1 MTINSDAYE
10 KCLKAMYSLHR
21 FGIKLGLDII
31 GGMLSSLGNP
41 QDTYHCIHIAGTNGK
56 GSVASALATILQK
69 AGYRTG
75 LYTSPHLVHF
85 NERICVDNAPI
96 SNDAIVAAHEKVINA
111 FTGDRENTFFEL
123 TTAMALYEFG
133 RQNVDWAIVE
143 TGMGGRLDATNVLN
157 PDLCIIT
164 NISLEH
170 QSYLGNTIAEIAGEK
185 GGIIKRAVPV
195 ITGVRQPE
203 AIQTIEALA
212 GEKAAPLFRFKEAF
226 DIRPL
231 TDDTFGYR
239 GVATDLD
246 ALAVGLAG
254 DHQLENA
261 ALVLAAC
268 EALNRAGKVAIAEA
282 AMRTGLLENNWPGR
296 LEIVAEAPTILLDG
310 AHNLVAC
317 ESLAHFLETRFSD
330 RHITLVVGILDDK
343 PYEKM
348 LELLVPPCKKLVL
361 TRPIIDRALEPEALL
376 PIVKSYGKETTII
389 PGVPEAVNHAI
400 EKAGPDEVVCVA
412 GSLYVVGE
420 ARQMLD
426 LSGRIN

>member
-1 MTINSDAYE
+1 MTDSDAYE
-10 KCLKAMYSLHR
+10 KCLEAMYGLHR

-31 GGMLSSLGNP
+31 SGMLSGLGNP
-41 QDTYHCIHIAGTNGK
+41 QETFNCIHIAGTNGK
-56 GSVASALATILQK
+56 GSVASALSTILHR

-75 LYTSPHLVHF
+75 LYTSPHLVSF
-85 NERICVDNAPI
+85 NERICINNEPI
-96 SNDAIVAAHEKVINA
+96 SNDDIVAAHAMVTDA
-111 FTGDRENTFFEL
+111 FQGDRENTFFEL

-133 RQNVDWAIVE
+133 RRNVDWAIIE

-170 QSYLGNTIAEIAGEK
+170 QSYLGDTIAQIAGEK
-185 GGIIKRAVPV
+185 GGIIKKDTPV
-195 ITGVRQPE
+195 VTGVRQPE
-203 AIQTIEALA
+203 AIRTIAALA
-212 GEKAAPLFRFKEAF
+212 VEKDAPLYRFPEAF
-226 DIRPL
+226 NIRQL
-231 TDDTFGYR
+231 SGNTFDYSGI
-239 GVATDLD
+239 ATDLE
-246 ALAVGLAG
+246 AVEAGLSG

-268 EALNRAGKVAIAEA
+268 ETLNQTGKVKIGKAD
-282 AMRTGLLENNWPGR
+282 MRYGLKENSWPGR
-296 LEIVAEAPTILLDG
+296 LEIVAESPTILLDG

-317 ESLAHFLETRFSD
+317 ETLAHFLETRFANRD
-330 RHITLVVGILDDK
+330 ITLVVGILDDK

-348 LELLVPPCKKLVL
+348 LDLLVPTCKKLIL

-376 PIVKSYGKETTII
+376 PVVAPYGKETTII
-389 PGVPEAVNHAI
+389 PGVTEAVNHAI
-400 EKAGPDEVVCVA
+400 DTAGRDAVICVA

-426 LSGRIN
+426 ITGRIN

>member
-1 MTINSDAYE
+1 MTDSTTY
-10 KCLKAMYSLHR
+10 KKTLQAMYSLHR

-31 GGMLSSLGNP
+31 SGMLTGLGNP
-41 QDTYHCIHIAGTNGK
+41 QETFNCIHIAGTNGK
-56 GSVASALATILQK
+56 GSVASALSTILHR

-75 LYTSPHLVHF
+75 LYTSPHLVSF
-85 NERICVDNAPI
+85 NERICIDNKPV
-96 SNDAIVAAHEKVINA
+96 SNDDVIAAYTRATEA
-111 FTGDRENTFFEL
+111 FRGDRENTFFEL
-123 TTAMALYEFG
+123 TTAMALDIFG
-133 RQNVDWAIVE
+133 QKKVDWAIIE

-170 QSYLGNTIAEIAGEK
+170 QSYLGNTIAAIAGEK
-185 GGIIKRAVPV
+185 GGIIKKQTPV
-195 ITGVRQPE
+195 VTGVRQPE
-203 AIQTIEALA
+203 AIQVIEGLA
-212 GEKAAPLFRFKEAF
+212 AEKTAPLFRFKDAF
-226 DIRPL
+226 DIRPQA
-231 TDDTFGYR
+231 DGAFDYR
-239 GVATDLD
+239 GIAMNLD
-246 ALAVGLAG
+246 AVAVGLAG

-268 EALNRAGKVAIAEA
+268 ETLNDTGKVKIAETDMRAGLV
-282 AMRTGLLENNWPGR
+282 ENNWPGR

-317 ESLAHFLETRFSD
+317 ESLAHFLKTRFAD
-330 RHITLVVGILDDK
+330 RSITLVVGILDDK

-348 LELLVPPCKKLVL
+348 LGLLVPPCKRLIL

-376 PIVKSYGKETTII
+376 PVVEPYGKQTEII
-389 PGVPEAVNHAI
+389 ANVPDAVNRAI
-400 EKAGPDEVVCVA
+400 DTAAPEDVICVA

-426 LSGRIN
+426 ITGRIN

>member
-1 MTINSDAYE
+1 MTTSDTYE
-10 KCLKAMYSLHR
+10 KTLQTMYSLHR

-31 GGMLSSLGNP
+31 SGMLNGLGNP
-41 QDTYHCIHIAGTNGK
+41 HETYNCIHIAGTNGK
-56 GSVASALATILQK
+56 GSVASALSTILQH

-75 LYTSPHLVHF
+75 LYTSPHLVSF
-85 NERICVDNAPI
+85 NERICIDNKPV
-96 SNDAIVAAHEKVINA
+96 SNNDIITAHDRAVAAYQGN
-111 FTGDRENTFFEL
+111 RENTFFEL
-123 TTAMALYEFG
+123 TTAMALDIFG
-133 RQNVDWAIVE
+133 RKQVDWAIIE

-170 QSYLGNTIAEIAGEK
+170 QSCLGDTIAQIAGEK
-185 GGIIKRAVPV
+185 GGIIKPGVPV

-203 AIQTIEALA
+203 AIETIESLA
-212 GEKAAPLFRFKEAF
+212 VQKEAPLARFKETF
-226 DIRPL
+226 DIRPS
-231 TDDTFGYR
+231 TENMFDYQGI
-239 GVATDLD
+239 ATDLD
-246 ALAVGLAG
+246 MVAAGLPG

-268 EALNRAGKVAIAEA
+268 ETLNMAGKTTIAEE
-282 AMRTGLLENNWPGR
+282 AMRYGLRQNNWPGR

-317 ESLAHFLETRFSD
+317 EALARFLETRYAD
-330 RHITLVVGILDDK
+330 RDITLVVGILDDK

-348 LELLVPPCKKLVL
+348 LDLLVPACKNLIL

-376 PIVKSYGKETTII
+376 PVVKPYGKETTII
-389 PGVPEAVNHAI
+389 ASVPDAVNQAI
-400 EKAGPDEVVCVA
+400 DSAAPQDVICIA

-420 ARQMLD
+420 ARHMLD
-426 LSGRIN
+426 ITGRIN

>member
-1 MTINSDAYE
+1 MTDTNAYE
-10 KCLKAMYSLHR
+10 KCLTAMYGLHR

-31 GGMLSSLGNP
+31 SGILNSLDNP
-41 QDTYHCIHIAGTNGK
+41 QETFNCIHIAGTNGK
-56 GSVASALATILQK
+56 GSVAAALSTILHR

-75 LYTSPHLVHF
+75 LYTSPHLVSF
-85 NERICVDNAPI
+85 NERICIDNQPV
-96 SNDAIVAAHEKVINA
+96 SDDDIVAAHAKVTGA
-111 FTGDRENTFFEL
+111 FKGDRETTFFEL
-123 TTAMALYEFG
+123 ATAMALYEFG
-133 RQNVDWAIVE
+133 RKRVDWAVIE

-170 QSYLGNTIAEIAGEK
+170 QSYLGDTIAQIAGEK
-185 GGIIKRAVPV
+185 GGIIKKGIPV

-203 AIQTIEALA
+203 AISTIDKIAS
-212 GEKAAPLFRFKEAF
+212 EKAAPLYRFKEAF
-226 DIRPL
+226 NIRPL
-231 TDDTFGYR
+231 SDNTFDYR
-239 GVATDLD
+239 GIDTGLD
-246 ALAVGLAG
+246 RVAVGLFG

-268 EALNRAGKVAIAEA
+268 ETLNRTGKATLPEE
-282 AMRTGLLENNWPGR
+282 AMRYGLKENKWPGR
-296 LEIVAEAPTILLDG
+296 LEIVAGSPTLLLDG

-317 ESLAHFLETRFSD
+317 ETLAHFLKTRFAHRD
-330 RHITLVVGILDDK
+330 ITLVVGILDDK

-348 LELLVPPCKKLVL
+348 LALLVPACKKLIL

-376 PIVKSYGKETTII
+376 PVVKPYAKETTII
-389 PGVPEAVNHAI
+389 PSVPDAVNHAI
-400 EKAGPDEVVCVA
+400 DTAGADEVVCIA